1 MFSGC
6 AVQTD
11 EDGCKSGGCSSGEF
25 PRTKAKVTVQALIGG
40 DGGEEPKGGK
50 MADRDFFHDIAMTKH
65 PFGSTDKEV
74 EPVPVPDLYFQR
86 GNQTAARKE
95 AFSFEDQCKHFH
107 KELEEMRERFR
118 PFLAD
123 YLPGIRETV
132 EREELRSFRFRYLEK
147 GEVFTERHARD
158 KEWENVTIPDY
169 RGPAEERGKWSG
181 YYCCTFRGKS
191 REEFAAA
198 GEDSKGTDFH
208 GTNSC
213 GADSHGKESH
223 GRDSG
228 RPDFHG
234 TRLGRRAVLAFQCV
248 DYIAQVYVNGC
259 FVGSHEGFFAPFSF
273 DITDYLREE
282 NELVILCKND
292 IPTLGTGPVLDGDK
306 LYAATGPGWDDPVTG
321 WHHCPAGAGIFGRVT
336 LEYRP
341 EVYIEDIF
349 VRPDIDTDSAQV
361 RVGICNYMDQVLE
374 DYGLEMNFLPR
385 NYEGEKIGSLSTHIS
400 CVGPGKN
407 EYRYY
412 VPLSGYRLWDMEH
425 PWLYGATA
433 ELFREGEL
441 ISGRKVNF
449 GMKKFISDESSVP
462 RGKFYLNNEPIVLRG
477 ANEMGHL
484 QQCVMKGDYAQLIDD
499 ILIAKL
505 CHMNYYRVTQRPVQ
519 EEIYDYF
526 DMLGIM
532 HQCDL
537 PLFGFL
543 RRPQFAEAVR
553 QAEEMEHLIRGHV
566 STCMVTFINEPM
578 CIRRTSDPND
588 KYSRRYE
595 VKGHR
600 HLLRDELEA
609 FFAAARKAIYVQN
622 PDRVIK
628 NVEGDYDA
636 PTGEGMPDF
645 HCYTMWYTNHGEP
658 IGRLMRGYLP
668 PVKEGWMIGC
678 GEYGAEG
685 LDNEAVMRKYYPG
698 EWLAEDGEGNWYPD
712 KIVRAQT
719 HSVQGDWYEEQKSL
733 SDWVRESQI
742 HQANA
747 TRLMT
752 DALRRRGD
760 VVNHTAIH
768 LLIDA
773 WPAGWMKT
781 LLDCER
787 EPKRAYFAYRD
798 SLVPLR
804 VNLYTGYSCVYEDQQ
819 IDVEGWL
826 LNDTG
831 KETEVTILASL
842 WEEGEE
848 KPYADFA
855 LKTKSRPAD
864 AFCAGKIPVSFRR
877 AGGKKEIRRVIL
889 SATLVN
895 SAGEVLNQEEISF
908 LVYDRATEAPVRAA
922 GQETVDAPVKGVGRE
937 AADVPVKVAG
947 QEAANVSVRAV
958 GQEAEKVCRLLGI
971 PCGGEDVSSMV
982 VSSLE
987 QGDLDALTAFA
998 EKGGRG
1004 ILLLPERGADL
1015 SFNGTAVREKGCGDL
1030 FFAAALPEWRGYPI
1044 SMVYNERKG
1053 YIDATAVSTIDT
1065 ALPGEDLIYTYD
1077 KSGFDGS
1084 RGAKLHLPFVKE
1096 CPMGEGMLIL
1106 ISLCREGRLGVNAG
1120 LDALFTRL
1128 IIG

>member
-1 MFSGC
+1 
-6 AVQTD
+6 
-11 EDGCKSGGCSSGEF
+11 
-25 PRTKAKVTVQALIGG
+25 
-40 DGGEEPKGGK
+40 

-65 PFGSTDKEV
+65 PFGSTDREV
-74 EPVPVPDLYFQR
+74 EPVPVPDLYFKG
-86 GNQTAARKE
+86 GNQTAVRKE
-95 AFSFEDQCKHFH
+95 VFSFEDQCKCFH
-107 KELEEMRERFR
+107 EELEEMRERFR
-118 PFLAD
+118 PFLAN

-132 EREELRSFRFRYLEK
+132 EKEELRSFRFRYLEK
-147 GEVFTERHARD
+147 GEIFTERNTPGKD
-158 KEWENVTIPDY
+158 WEQVTIPDY
-169 RGPAEERGKWSG
+169 RGPAGENGKWSG
-181 YYCCTFRGKS
+181 YYYCTFRGKS
-191 REEFAAA
+191 REELAAA
-198 GEDSKGTDFH
+198 GAGLR
-208 GTNSC
+208 GP
-213 GADSHGKESH
+213 ESH
-223 GRDSG
+223 GRDSNGSG
-228 RPDFHG
+228 R
-234 TRLGRRAVLAFQCV
+234 GRRAVLAFQCV
-248 DYIAQVYVNGC
+248 DYIAEVYVNGC
-259 FVGSHEGFFAPFSF
+259 FVGRHEGFFAPFSF

-282 NELVILCKND
+282 NELVILCRND

-321 WHHCPAGAGIFGRVT
+321 WHHCPAGAGVFGRVT

-349 VRPDIDTDSAQV
+349 VRPDIDTHSVQV
-361 RVGICNYMDQVLE
+361 RMGICNYTDRVLE

-385 NYEGEKIGSLSTHIS
+385 NYEGEKIGSLSVHIS
-400 CVGPGKN
+400 YVGPGKN

-462 RGKFYLNNEPIVLRG
+462 KGKFYLNNEPIALRG

-566 STCMVTFINEPM
+566 SSCMVTFINEPM

-595 VKGHR
+595 AKGHR

-685 LDNEAVMRKYYPG
+685 LDNETVMRKYYPG
-698 EWLAEDGEGNWYPD
+698 EWLAEDEGGNWYPD
-712 KIVRAQT
+712 KIVRSQT

-760 VVNHTAIH
+760 VVSHTAIH

-787 EPKRAYFAYRD
+787 EPKRAYFACRD

-804 VNLYTGYSCVYEDQQ
+804 VNLYTGYGCVYEDQQ

-848 KPYADFA
+848 KPCADFE

-877 AGGKKEIRRVIL
+877 SGCRKTPRRVIL
-889 SATLVN
+889 SAALVN
-895 SAGEVLNQEEISF
+895 PAGEVLNQEEISF
-908 LVYDRATEAPVRAA
+908 RVYPRRGADGSAGTA
-922 GQETVDAPVKGVGRE
+922 GQET
-937 AADVPVKVAG
+937 AG
-947 QEAANVSVRAV
+947 GPVRAV
-958 GQEAEKVCRLLGI
+958 GQEAEAVCRLLGI
-971 PCGGEDVSSMV
+971 PRGGEGNASSMV

-1004 ILLLPERGADL
+1004 ILLLPERGADISL
-1015 SFNGTAVREKGCGDL
+1015 NGTKVREKECGAL
-1030 FFAAALPEWRGYPI
+1030 FFAAALPDWRKYPI
-1044 SMVYNERKG
+1044 GMVYNKKKG

-1065 ALPGEDLIYTYD
+1065 PLPGEDLIYTYD

-1084 RGAKLHLPFVKE
+1084 RGAKRHLPFVKE
-1096 CPMGEGMLIL
+1096 CPVGEGTLYL
-1106 ISLCREGRLGVNAG
+1106 VSLCREGRLGANAG
-1120 LDALFTRL
+1120 LDALFTKL
-1128 IIG
+1128 ITG

>member
-1 MFSGC
+1 
-6 AVQTD
+6 
-11 EDGCKSGGCSSGEF
+11 
-25 PRTKAKVTVQALIGG
+25 
-40 DGGEEPKGGK
+40 
-50 MADRDFFHDIAMTKH
+50 MANRDLFHDIAMTRH
-65 PFGSTDKEV
+65 PIGSTDREV

-86 GNQTAARKE
+86 GNQAAARRE
-95 AFSFEDQCKHFH
+95 SFSFEEECKCFH
-107 KELEEMRERFR
+107 KELEEMRVRFS
-118 PFLAD
+118 PFLED
-123 YLPGIRETV
+123 HLPGIRETS
-132 EREELRSFRFRYLEK
+132 EAEELRSFRFRYLEK
-147 GEVFTERHARD
+147 GEIFTERNAPD
-158 KEWENVTIPDY
+158 KEWENVAIPDY
-169 RGPAEERGKWSG
+169 RGPADELGKWSG
-181 YYCCTFRGKS
+181 YYCCTFRGKK
-191 REEFAAA
+191 REELLAA
-198 GEDSKGTDFH
+198 
-208 GTNSC
+208 
-213 GADSHGKESH
+213 GADSCGKESH
-223 GRDSG
+223 GRES
-228 RPDFHG
+228 HG
-234 TRLGRRAVLAFQCV
+234 TGLGRRAVLAFQCV
-248 DYIAQVYVNGC
+248 DYIAEVYVNGC
-259 FVGSHEGFFAPFSF
+259 FVGRHEGFFAPFSF
-273 DITDYLREE
+273 DITDHLREE

-306 LYAATGPGWDDPVTG
+306 LYAATGPGWDDPDTG
-321 WHHCPAGAGIFGRVT
+321 WHHCPAGAGVFGRVT

-341 EVYIEDIF
+341 EVYIDDIF

-361 RVGICNYMDQVLE
+361 RVGIYNYTDEVLE
-374 DYGLEMNFLPR
+374 DYELEMDFLPR
-385 NYEGEKIGSLSTHIS
+385 NYEGEKIGSLSAHVS
-400 CVGPGKN
+400 YMGPGRN

-412 VPLSGYRLWDMEH
+412 VPLTGYRLWDMEH
-425 PWLYGATA
+425 PWLYGALA
-433 ELFREGEL
+433 ELSRADRL
-441 ISGRKVNF
+441 ISGKKVNF
-449 GMKKFISDESSVP
+449 GMKKFISDETGTP
-462 RGKFYLNNEPIVLRG
+462 RGKFYLNNEPIALRG

-499 ILIAKL
+499 ILIAKM

-595 VKGHR
+595 AKGHR

-636 PTGEGMPDF
+636 PTAEGMPDF

-685 LDNEAVMRKYYPG
+685 LDNEAVMHKSYPK
-698 EWLAEDGEGNWYPD
+698 EWLEVDGEGNWYPD

-719 HSVQGDWYEEQKSL
+719 HSVQGDWYEEQTNL
-733 SDWVRESQI
+733 TDWVRESQI

-787 EPKRAYFAYRD
+787 EPKRAYFAFRD

-804 VNLYTGYSCVYEDQQ
+804 INLYTGYSCVYEDQQ

-831 KETEVTILASL
+831 KETEATILASL
-842 WEEGEE
+842 WEEDGEE
-848 KPYADFA
+848 PYANYV

-864 AFCAGKIPVSFRR
+864 AFCAGKIPVNFQRGR
-877 AGGKKEIRRVIL
+877 EERKVRRVIL
-889 SATLVN
+889 SAALVN
-895 SAGEVLNQEEISF
+895 DRGEVLNREEISF
-908 LVYDRATEAPVRAA
+908 RVYARKTPH
-922 GQETVDAPVKGVGRE
+922 
-937 AADVPVKVAG
+937 
-947 QEAANVSVRAV
+947 VSVQAV
-958 GQEAEKVCRLLGI
+958 GEEARELCRLLGFS
-971 PCGGEDVSSMV
+971 GMEEGKTSSMV

-987 QGDLDALTAFA
+987 QKDLDGLCAFVK
-998 EKGGRG
+998 EGGRG
-1004 ILLLPERGADL
+1004 VLLLPERGADL
-1015 SFNGTAVREKGCGDL
+1015 TLDGMEVREKGCGAL
-1030 FFAAALPEWRGYPI
+1030 FFGAARADWREYPI
-1044 SMVYNERKG
+1044 GMLYNGRKG

-1065 ALPGEDLIYTYD
+1065 GLPGEDLIYTYD

-1084 RGAKLHLPFVKE
+1084 RGAKRHLPFVRE
-1096 CPMGEGMLIL
+1096 CPMGEGRLYL
-1106 ISLCREGRLGVNAG
+1106 VSLCRDGRLGVNAG
-1120 LDALFTRL
+1120 LDALFAKL
-1128 IIG
+1128 ITG